1 MMRTLPLRLTATVLA
16 FVLLAGGCASGGKRS
31 REYVTVPESPNRDT
45 AAADRLTRKATELI
59 ERDDLNGAE
68 ESLKRALAADV
79 THGPAHNTLGIVY
92 YRTNRY
98 YLAAWEFQYAA
109 RLLPHKP
116 EPRNNLGLV
125 LEAVGRL
132 EEAAETYAEAK
143 DLEPD
148 NPQFIGN
155 LARARIRQGDRSSQ
169 TRQLLE
175 EIVMKDTRPEWV
187 EWARRRLALMGRP
200 DDGG

>member
-1 MMRTLPLRLTATVLA
+1 MRTLPLRLTATVLA